1 MVSYGIPTALIL
13 LLSISYI
20 VFKSY
25 NKLFFSNIKTNKKTI
40 IDKAWLVSLVILI
53 LIHLVDIPYF
63 DGRISITS
71 WILLAGAKNII
82 NDNEIHSA

>member
-20 VFKSY
+20 VYKSY
-25 NKLFFSNIKTNKKTI
+25 NKLFFFDIKTNEKTI
-40 IDKAWLVSLVILI
+40 IDKAWLVSLIILI
-53 LIHLVDIPYF
+53 LIHLVDIQYF
-63 DGRISITS
+63 DGRISIAG

-82 NDNEIHSA
+82 I